1 MFNNCDFILGENG
14 SIVIVVPTQIPKDLP
29 ITLQVNRESIVFMS
43 GEQEVG
49 NIPCRQVDI
58 LQRIVSKAKIGLI
71 EFLNGVP
78 RFPAYISA
86 VARVEVGQGVAA

>member
-14 SIVIVVPTQIPKDLP
+14 SIVIIVPTQIPKDLP
-29 ITLQVNRESIVFMS
+29 ITIQVNRDSLVFMS
-43 GEQEVG
+43 GEEEVG
-49 NIPCRQVDI
+49 NIPCGQRDV

-71 EFLNGVP
+71 EFLHGVP

-86 VARVEVGQGVAA
+86 VAHVEVVQGVAA

>member
-1 MFNNCDFILGENG
+1 MFHNCDFILGEND

-29 ITLQVNRESIVFMS
+29 ITIEVHKDMIVFLS
-43 GEQEVG
+43 GENKVG
-49 NIPCRQVDI
+49 DMACRRLDV

-86 VARVEVGQGVAA
+86 VANVSVACEAA

>member
-29 ITLQVNRESIVFMS
+29 IKLQVYRDSIVFMS

-49 NIPCRQVDI
+49 NIPCGQLDV

-86 VARVEVGQGVAA
+86 VAHVEVGQGVAA